1 MKSHGEPMS
10 AVDTAWLRMERP
22 ANLMMICIVLVMENP
37 VHASELKQLFTQRLL
52 PLPRF
57 RQTVHKT
64 EHGCFWRDDAN
75 FNIDNHVHLVGL
87 PGVGSQQDLQDLASD
102 ISSTPLDF
110 SKPLWQVHL
119 VDRYQSGS
127 AMIIRVHHCIAD
139 GIALTRVLLSLA
151 DQKDGCSAPQQVNP
165 ISKPASWSGVAAKAL
180 HNAMHIGQEIIE
192 EGKSLA
198 RHPEQLLAIARQ
210 GVAMGSEV
218 ARVAALPADPAT
230 CFKGDL
236 SGRKRLAWAQPLNF
250 PQVKQTA
257 QALKATINDV
267 LLCAATGA
275 LRRYLVERCIEL
287 DVETIHAAVP
297 FNLRPPEE
305 PADALGNQFGLVIAP
320 LPIGVHDVAERFEAV
335 RRDMLA
341 LKHSQQAKAF
351 YGLLGLLGKGPDF
364 LEQTALEMLSRKASV
379 VITNVPGPKQALY
392 LAGSKL
398 LTPMIWA
405 PQSGEV
411 GISLS
416 IISYDG
422 AIQFGVAVDQG
433 LIPDPDKLAGYFVDA
448 FAELRALTKTR
459 SAS

>member
-1 MKSHGEPMS
+1 MKPHGEPMS

-22 ANLMMICIVLVMENP
+22 ANLMMICIVLVMESP
-37 VHASELKQLFTQRLL
+37 VHANALKQLFTARLL

-64 EHGCFWRDDAN
+64 EHGYFWRDDTN

-87 PGVGSQQDLQDLASD
+87 PGAGNQQDLQNFASD

-119 VDRYQSGS
+119 IDRYKSGS

-151 DQKDGCSAPQQVNP
+151 DQNHERSPPPNASLPT
-165 ISKPASWSGVAAKAL
+165 KPASWSGIAAK
-180 HNAMHIGQEIIE
+180 AMHIGQEIIE
-192 EGKSLA
+192 EGMSLA
-198 RHPEQLLAIARQ
+198 RHPEQILEIARQ

-230 CFKGDL
+230 CFKGAL
-236 SGRKRLAWAQPLNF
+236 SGRKRLAWAQPLDF
-250 PQVKQTA
+250 LQVKQTA
-257 QALKATINDV
+257 KALKATINDV
-267 LLCAATGA
+267 LLCAAAGA
-275 LRRYLVERCIEL
+275 LRYYLVERCIEL
-287 DVETIHAAVP
+287 DVDTIHAAVP
-297 FNLRPPEE
+297 FNLRPMDE
-305 PADALGNQFGLVIAP
+305 PIDALGNQFGLVIAP
-320 LPIGVHDVAERFEAV
+320 LPIGIHDVAERFEAV

-364 LEQTALEMLSRKASV
+364 LEQTALETLSRKASM

-411 GISLS
+411 GVSLS
-416 IISYDG
+416 VISYNG

-433 LIPDPDKLAGYFVDA
+433 LIPDPDKLANHFVDA
-448 FAELRALTKTR
+448 FAELQALAKAR
-459 SAS
+459 SAG